1 MLQNQI
7 EQFGDHM
14 FKEGSIV
21 IPGGVSYNSRYQCI
35 ELQND
40 FSGVDVSTY
49 ISALVGTTVRGEVT
63 GIERSVVDG
72 FLTSDQS
79 ERSNATLY
87 VVYLRSGTDEEG
99 SKTFADGENLI
110 TISGISLSNVLI
122 GANETFATTIPQ
134 DAFPLDLHLM

>member
-40 FSGVDVSTY
+40 FLELMY
-49 ISALVGTTVRGEVT
+49 LLI
-63 GIERSVVDG
+63 
-72 FLTSDQS
+72 FLLLLELQL
-79 ERSNATLY
+79 EEKLQESNL
-87 VVYLRSGTDEEG
+87 
-99 SKTFADGENLI
+99 
-110 TISGISLSNVLI
+110 
-122 GANETFATTIPQ
+122 
-134 DAFPLDLHLM
+134 

>member
-1 MLQNQI
+1 M
-7 EQFGDHM
+7 
-14 FKEGSIV
+14 KV
-21 IPGGVSYNSRYQCI
+21 
-35 ELQND
+35 
-40 FSGVDVSTY
+40 
-49 ISALVGTTVRGEVT
+49 
-63 GIERSVVDG
+63 VVDG

-134 DAFPLDLHLM
+134 DADFHWIFI

>member
-63 GIERSVVDG
+63 GIEDRS
-72 FLTSDQS
+72 
-79 ERSNATLY
+79 R
-87 VVYLRSGTDEEG
+87 R
-99 SKTFADGENLI
+99 
-110 TISGISLSNVLI
+110 ISY
-122 GANETFATTIPQ
+122 F
-134 DAFPLDLHLM
+134 